1 MNENK
6 NLGVLRQVVEGF
18 KTANV
23 VIEINLE
30 LLGGDIE
37 HKDEHTDI
45 LEDVVSLRLKV
56 LLHKAVLTTAIPKR

>member
-37 HKDEHTDI
+37 NKDEHADI
-45 LEDVVSLRLKV
+45 LEDVVSL
-56 LLHKAVLTTAIPKR
+56 

>member
-37 HKDEHTDI
+37 NKDEHADI
-45 LEDVVSLRLKV
+45 LEDVVSLWLKV
-56 LLHKAVLTTAIPKR
+56 LLHKAILTTAIPER